1 MKLILY
7 LVILKLRRQKLARHH
22 CYEYLMTRNLFWKIF
37 SSLNSNLKRW
47 LWNPVGHLHLLVMI
61 LTIFPLFNY
70 SWTYYWISDFWVQ
83 KNEVCW
89 DSRETSRFVDAPGP
103 HRHQPRH
110 YVSCHGNH
118 NVYND
123 NNHSSLDVMCLIVS
137 GFSATVCRS
146 FEEKK

>member
-1 MKLILY
+1 
-7 LVILKLRRQKLARHH
+7 
-22 CYEYLMTRNLFWKIF
+22 
-37 SSLNSNLKRW
+37 
-47 LWNPVGHLHLLVMI
+47 MI

-70 SWTYYWISDFWVQ
+70 SWPYYWISDFWVQ

-137 GFSATVCRS
+137 GFSATVCKT
-146 FEEKK
+146 FQKKKNRFHSNTFIIIKIFCILIVLIILGGFFWVIFGGFWCVSVCGLFFFGGGDNS